1 MHIEWLIEQI
11 DAYCA
16 QNAEFA
22 ATEEDGRLTWV
33 TRSSASAVQIGSY
46 KAEYQAC
53 LEFLIDEMKG
63 RLGRN

>member
-33 TRSSASAVQIGSY
+33 TRSKDRFIQ
-46 KAEYQAC
+46 EYQAC
-53 LEFLIDEMKG
+53 LEFLIDEMKD

>member
-16 QNAEFA
+16 QNAELA
-22 ATEEDGRLTWV
+22 AAEDLN
-33 TRSSASAVQIGSY
+33 Y
-46 KAEYQAC
+46 KEEYQAC

-63 RLGRN
+63 RLG

>member
-22 ATEEDGRLTWV
+22 ATEEDGRLTYK
-33 TRSSASAVQIGSY
+33 AEIY

-63 RLGRN
+63 RLG

>member
-22 ATEEDGRLTWV
+22 AAEEDGRLTWV
-33 TRSSASAVQIGSY
+33 TRSSQCGPDI
-46 KAEYQAC
+46 KADC
-53 LEFLIDEMKG
+53 LEFVIDEMKD

>member
-22 ATEEDGRLTWV
+22 ATEEDGRLT
-33 TRSSASAVQIGSY
+33 Y

-63 RLGRN
+63 RLG

>member
-33 TRSSASAVQIGSY
+33 TRSSASAEIGSY

-63 RLGRN
+63 RLG